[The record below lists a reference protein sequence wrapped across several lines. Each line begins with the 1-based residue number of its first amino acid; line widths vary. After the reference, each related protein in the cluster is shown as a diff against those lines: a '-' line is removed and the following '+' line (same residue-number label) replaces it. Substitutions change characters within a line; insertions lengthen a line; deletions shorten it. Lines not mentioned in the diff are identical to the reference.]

1 MKDRLQ
7 PRSQRPVALTEDRPD
22 VTVGGTVSPK
32 DPRTLTF
39 VERVA
44 ALLVLYT
51 VAVDAVEFAFLT
63 GLLAPTEAVKLG
75 VDKNAA
81 EVFDELSSALTTYAP
96 YIHAMRV
103 KGYGPRRG
111 HFAVRF
117 LRQVAPSLDAHAT
130 RDQSAKVASRQAAR
144 AIEPMGDAYHQHL
157 RALSNLLGHDPEA
170 LDRLDAKAA
179 ADHSAEEKIEALNR
193 LVEEITRARETV
205 PVSLL
210 DDAGLSADVLD
221 ALTASARAARDARTS
236 LRQEIASRQLVRGD
250 LVPHVGRMVF
260 ELRHLLGAVK
270 ESRRTDPTLPTFRSK
285 FVHRRAK
292 PTRAPEPATPLTP
305 AEPPATPK

>member
-7 PRSQRPVALTEDRPD
+7 PRSQRPASLLEDRPD
-22 VTVGGTVSPK
+22 VTLGGAPSPK

-39 VERVA
+39 AERVT

-51 VAVDAVEFAFLT
+51 VALGAEELVFLT
-63 GLLAPTEAVKLG
+63 GLLASAEAVKLG

-81 EVFDELSSALTTYAP
+81 EVFDDLAAALTTYAP

-111 HFAVRF
+111 RFAAEF
-117 LRQVAPSLDAHAT
+117 LRKVAPSLDAHAT
-130 RDQSAKVASRQAAR
+130 RDRSAKVASRHAAR

-193 LVEEITRARETV
+193 LVDEITRARETV

-221 ALTASARAARDARTS
+221 TLATSAHAARDARTS
-236 LRQEIASRQLVRGD
+236 LRHEMANRQLLRSE

-292 PTRAPEPATPLTP
+292 VAQAPASPPP
-305 AEPPATPK
+305 PVEPPAPPK